1 MNDRHIIVSLQDC
14 PSYDAQDLV
23 DTAVA
28 SAAAEAGCSD
38 PAGAVVLIKPNLLNA
53 SAPDRAATTHPTV
66 LRAAIRYFKARGA
79 AKILVGDS
87 PGWQSMDLVGKASG
101 LMEATLSEGAQWAQ
115 FSESVSV
122 EVPGARLV
130 KRFDLARPLVEA
142 DLIVSLPKLKT
153 HGLMYFTGA
162 VKNLFG
168 AIPGLNK
175 SAFHLRFPGRQEFA
189 MMMADLML
197 AVKPGFA
204 IMDGIVGMEGP
215 GPNSGHPRQVGL
227 VLASADCWSLDWVAS
242 KLIGYDPMAIPYLAL
257 AAQDERYGFNPEDI
271 RTAGED
277 PDSRRLEDFEL
288 IKVLNTTDFFRRHLP
303 GWLHGIVKNATVA
316 RPVFLD
322 EPCVRCGGCIRIC
335 PADALK
341 FTDRHKAP
349 TVDYEA
355 CIRCYCC
362 HEVCPEDA
370 IALRKSLFRKPSRSS

>member
-1 MNDRHIIVSLQDC
+1 MMDHNHVTVSLQDC
-14 PSYDAQDLV
+14 AAYDRQELV
-23 DTAVA
+23 DAAVA
-28 SAAAEAGCSD
+28 AGADEAGCTD
-38 PAGAVVLIKPNLLNA
+38 PAGAVVLLKPNLLNA
-53 SAPDRAATTHPTV
+53 SAPERAATTHPAI
-66 LRAAIRYFKARGA
+66 LRATIRYFKARGA
-79 AKILVGDS
+79 ARILVGDS

-101 LMEATLSEGAQWAQ
+101 ILEATRSEGAQWAQ

-142 DLIVSLPKLKT
+142 DIVVSLPKLKT

-168 AIPGLNK
+168 AITGLSK
-175 SAFHLRFPGRQEFA
+175 SAFHLRFPGREEFA
-189 MMMADLML
+189 IMLADLML
-197 AVKPGFA
+197 ATKPGFA
-204 IMDGIVGMEGP
+204 IMDGIVGMEGL
-215 GPNSGHPRQVGL
+215 GPNSGHPRHVGL
-227 VLASADCWSLDWVAS
+227 VLASSDCWSLDWVSS
-242 KLIGYDPMAIPYLAL
+242 KLIGYDPMAIPYLAI
-257 AAQDERYGFNPEDI
+257 AALDERYGFHPERI

-277 PDSRRLEDFEL
+277 PDARRLKDFEL
-288 IKVLNTTDFFRRHLP
+288 IKVLSANDFFRRHLP

-335 PADALK
+335 PADALR
-341 FTDRHKAP
+341 FTDTHRAP
-349 TVDYEA
+349 TVDYGA

-370 IALRKSLFRKPSRSS
+370 IALRKSLFT

>member
-1 MNDRHIIVSLQDC
+1 MDGDKIIVSLQDC
-14 PSYDAQDLV
+14 PSYENQDRV
-23 DTAVA
+23 DTALA
-28 SAAAEAGCSD
+28 LAADAAGCAD
-38 PAGAVVLIKPNLLNA
+38 PSGAVVLLKPNLLNA
-53 SAPDRAATTHPTV
+53 SAPQRAATTHPAV
-66 LRAAIRYFKARGA
+66 VRAAIRYFKARGA
-79 AKILVGDS
+79 ARVLVGDS
-87 PGWQSMDLVGKASG
+87 PGWQSMDLVGSASG
-101 LMEATLSEGAQWAQ
+101 ILEATRSEGAEWAQ

-122 EVPGARLV
+122 AVPGARLV
-130 KRFDLARPLVEA
+130 RNFELAKPVAEA

-168 AIPGLNK
+168 VIPGFSK

-189 MMMADLML
+189 IMLADLML

-215 GPNSGHPRQVGL
+215 GPNSGHPRQLGL

-242 KLIGYDPMAIPYLAL
+242 TLIGYDPVTIPYIGL
-257 AAQDERYGFNPEDI
+257 AALDGRYGFNPDRI
-271 RTAGED
+271 QTSGED
-277 PDSRRLEDFEL
+277 PIARAPEHFEL
-288 IKVLNTTDFFRRHLP
+288 VKVLNNTDFFQRHLP

-335 PADALK
+335 PAAALQ
-341 FTDRHKAP
+341 FTEKHKAP
-349 TVDYEA
+349 TVDYQA

-370 IALRKSLFRKPSRSS
+370 IALRKSLFL

>member
-1 MNDRHIIVSLQDC
+1 MEHNQKLVSLHDC
-14 PSYDAQDLV
+14 ASYSNQDLV

-28 SAAAEAGCSD
+28 LAADEAGGMNPS
-38 PAGAVVLIKPNLLNA
+38 GATVLLKPNILNA
-53 SAPDRAATTHPTV
+53 SAPERAATTHPAV

-79 AKILVGDS
+79 ARILVGDS
-87 PGWQSMDLVGKASG
+87 PGWQPMDLAGKASG
-101 LMEATLSEGAQWAQ
+101 MMETTRSEGAEWAQ

-122 EVPGARLV
+122 EIPGARLV
-130 KRFDLARPLVEA
+130 KHFDLARPVVEA
-142 DLIVSLPKLKT
+142 DLVVSLPKLKT

-168 AIPGLNK
+168 TIPGLSK

-189 MMMADLML
+189 TMLADLML

-204 IMDGIVGMEGP
+204 IMDGIVGMEGL

-227 VLASADCWSLDWVAS
+227 VLASTDCWSLDWVAS
-242 KLIGYDPMAIPYLAL
+242 QLIGYDPATIPYLGL
-257 AAQDERYGFNPEDI
+257 AALDERYGFKPEHI

-277 PDSRRLEDFEL
+277 PAARRFKDFEL
-288 IKVLNTTDFFRRHLP
+288 IRVLKTTDFFKRHLP

-322 EPCVRCGGCIRIC
+322 DPCVRCGACIRIC
-335 PADALK
+335 PAAALG
-341 FTDRHKAP
+341 FTERHKAP
-349 TVDYEA
+349 TVDYDA

-370 IALRKSLFRKPSRSS
+370 IALHRSLFI